1 METLKLSKLIKAL
14 KELESIQ
21 GDIRCQD
28 GYEEYVDMEK
38 LPPALSEKISCLAD
52 FLLITPEGSINYSAI
67 NYLRTKSFPVT
78 PGETDSFGW
87 LSGRIHTTKG
97 IVVFG

>member
-1 METLKLSKLIKAL
+1 MKTLKLSNLVKAL
-14 KELESIQ
+14 KELESIPEN
-21 GDIRCQD
+21 IRCPD
-28 GYEEYVDMEK
+28 GYDEYVDMQ
-38 LPPALSEKISCLAD
+38 KIPVELAERIDILAD
-52 FLLITPEGSINYSAI
+52 TLLITSTGNVRYSAI
-67 NYLRTKSFPVT
+67 DYLRSRSFPVT